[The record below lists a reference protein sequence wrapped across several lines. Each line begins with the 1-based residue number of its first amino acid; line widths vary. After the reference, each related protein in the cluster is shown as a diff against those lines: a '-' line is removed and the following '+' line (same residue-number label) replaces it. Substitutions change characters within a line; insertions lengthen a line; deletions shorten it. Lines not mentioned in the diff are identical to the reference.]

1 MSDVSKYSSWTSSYT
16 KSYFKGGYSWSETIS
31 GYDSESV
38 NKRNVYTSNGSSWS
52 WTRSGTVW
60 DDGRNDWSE
69 SWSKSSWKDG
79 KYLPGESES
88 KRGGFDPKKTG
99 VQVNDLPK
107 FGEAPRLNKAP
118 KKQVPIDLQKPP
130 KPSQDIWTPP
140 RRTFKELESE
150 KVINN
155 APDNWVA
162 GPGAP
167 GSEKWPPQDIG
178 SYWLSYTG
186 TLNTTPQQRRQ
197 IFRDII
203 NNPSIKKVY
212 MNVLSTQGTTFRY
225 KDSIENMIRGLSG
238 QDVFAEFK
246 DELDK
251 YHRAHPNK
259 PRDIEVIGWFEGSGL
274 AAPSSPMYKA
284 AQQARYSG
292 VPDKNAVLSYK
303 GDGGFSYV
311 DLLHP
316 SVWGELQNIATDFIN
331 KYGSFVKGII
341 FDDRLGIPSA
351 TEAEVATLHRSTITA
366 DKDSND
372 KSWIQRALT
381 KNLTNLKKALPRT
394 TFSISA
400 NLLRYA
406 LNDQN
411 QDVLNWLKSGIING
425 GYNLQLYKNGDQY
438 NDFVKNYQEHMAE
451 LVSKG
456 ITPDRL
462 SVSIGYKAMGKILNR
477 KQISQQ
483 VDYLTNTSK
492 KPPNPRPLSPSQ
504 ILGFDY
510 RTITDIK

>member
-79 KYLPGESES
+79 KYLPSESES

-99 VQVNDLPK
+99 QTNDLPK
-107 FGEAPRLNKAP
+107 FGDVPRLNKPQKNGPVDLTKPP
-118 KKQVPIDLQKPP
+118 KKQQPQPSKELFELPIAYNPNIADKFAGNPFGATPPQSGWPP
-130 KPSQDIWTPP
+130 K
-140 RRTFKELESE
+140 
-150 KVINN
+150 
-155 APDNWVA
+155 
-162 GPGAP
+162 
-167 GSEKWPPQDIG
+167 DIG

-186 TLNTTPQQRRQ
+186 TLNTTPEKRRQ

-225 KDSIENMIRGLSG
+225 GDGLGNMIPGLSG

-251 YHRAHPNK
+251 YNKANPNK
-259 PRDIEVIGWFEGSGL
+259 PRNIDVIGWFEGTGL

-284 AQQARYSG
+284 AKKARYSG

-341 FDDRLGIPSA
+341 FDDRLGIPKA
-351 TEAEVATLHRSTITA
+351 AEAEVATLHRSTITA

-381 KNLTNLKKALPRT
+381 KNLTNLKKALSST
-394 TFSISA
+394 KFSISA

-425 GYNLQLYKNGDQY
+425 QYNLQLYKNGDQY

-451 LVSKG
+451 LVDKV
-456 ITPDRL
+456 TLDRL
-462 SVSIGYKAMGKILNR
+462 SISIGYIANGVNLSR
-477 KQISQQ
+477 DQIRQQ
-483 VDYLTNTSK
+483 VGYLTNTSK
-492 KPPNPRPLSPSQ
+492 QPPNTKPLSPSQ

-510 RTITDIK
+510 RTIANIPKS